1 MIKIKHNV
9 EECML
14 RVSYTHFFLGVQN
27 VVAAEDVQNVAAAEA
42 GLGVENTLGHLHDKN
57 KAH

>member
-1 MIKIKHNV
+1 
-9 EECML
+9 ML

-42 GLGVENTLGHLHDKN
+42 GLGVEDTLGHLHDKN